1 MMAKYSKRISRRFPR
16 GFTLV
21 ELLVVIAII
30 GVLVALLLPAVQAAR
45 ESARRTTCQN
55 NEKNH
60 GLACLNYESTKKVY
74 PPGSFVANRSTANGL
89 SWHVIIMPYIEQGAL
104 EGEIARQMQEYKEKN
119 QDKDMS
125 AEALDSINE
134 LAVDIYLCPSD
145 EIDFD
150 KFQKD
155 QRVVNYAGVSG
166 SFIARHVRSGQ
177 GFPDCAPDFP
187 NKDPHDECVGPK
199 GFCNPIN
206 IDGMMFP
213 GSDVGHSQITDG
225 TSNTFLIG
233 ERWYQMRTWTVGV
246 WHSDFDPDRL
256 PPVGVVPYQAC
267 SSSAKN
273 IDGQYLPNA
282 NLNVVG
288 YYASHDN
295 ATDRPEMPSGAQRT
309 MLFNDMLFGSQ
320 HPGGANFVFADG
332 SVHFISDDIDE
343 VLYEAL
349 ASRNGGETISEF

>member
-1 MMAKYSKRISRRFPR
+1 MNSKQSRH

-45 ESARRTTCQN
+45 ESARRMTCQN
-55 NEKNH
+55 NEKNY
-60 GLACLNYESTKKVY
+60 GLACLNYESTKKVF
-74 PPGSFVANRSTANGL
+74 PPSSLVVNRTSANGL

-104 EGEIARQMQEYKEKN
+104 EGEIARQMEEYQKKYN
-119 QDKDMS
+119 KVMT
-125 AEALDSINE
+125 AEALEGINE
-134 LAVDIYLCPSD
+134 FAVEIYICPSD
-145 EIDFD
+145 EIAYD
-150 KFQKD
+150 KFQQD
-155 QRVVNYAGVSG
+155 QRVVNYAAVAG
-166 SFIARHVRSGQ
+166 SYLARHVRSGQ

-187 NKDPHDECVGPK
+187 NKDPYDECVGPK

-213 GSDVGHSQITDG
+213 GSDVKHGQITDG
-225 TSNTFLIG
+225 VSNTLLIG
-233 ERWYQMRTWTVGV
+233 ERWYQMRSWTIGV

-256 PPVGVVPYQAC
+256 PPVGVVPYLAC

-295 ATDRPEMPSGAQRT
+295 ATDRPDMPPGAQKT
-309 MLFNDMLFGSQ
+309 MLFNDLLFGSQ

-349 ASRNGGETISEF
+349 GSRDGEETISEF